1 MRFGDGDDDAE
12 EPGAVADDDFGAYI
26 DSNERAAW
34 AGGEDDADA
43 AVPMDVDAAAPTA
56 SGLSV
61 RPLAPCD
68 DVSRV
73 LTAAPTTAAHEA
85 TGA

>member
-1 MRFGDGDDDAE
+1 M
-12 EPGAVADDDFGAYI
+12 
-26 DSNERAAW
+26 
-34 AGGEDDADA
+34 DADA
-43 AVPMDVDAAAPTA
+43 AVPTRAPTA

-73 LTAAPTTAAHEA
+73 LTAAPTIAAHEA
-85 TGA
+85 TGAYTLLV

>member
-1 MRFGDGDDDAE
+1 M
-12 EPGAVADDDFGAYI
+12 
-26 DSNERAAW
+26 
-34 AGGEDDADA
+34 DADA
-43 AVPMDVDAAAPTA
+43 AVPTRAPTA

-73 LTAAPTTAAHEA
+73 LTAAPTIAAHEA
-85 TGA
+85 TGAYTFFV

>member
-1 MRFGDGDDDAE
+1 MQWQGRGHRSQLDE

-34 AGGEDDADA
+34 AGGA
-43 AVPMDVDAAAPTA
+43 PTRAPTA
-56 SGLSV
+56 SGLST
-61 RPLAPCD
+61 RTLARCD
-68 DVSRV
+68 DVLV
-73 LTAAPTTAAHEA
+73 PPTSAAHEA

>member
-34 AGGEDDADA
+34 TGEDEADA
-43 AVPMDVDAAAPTA
+43 AAPMDVGAAAPTRAPTA

-61 RPLAPCD
+61 RPLAP
-68 DVSRV
+68 
-73 LTAAPTTAAHEA
+73 
-85 TGA
+85 